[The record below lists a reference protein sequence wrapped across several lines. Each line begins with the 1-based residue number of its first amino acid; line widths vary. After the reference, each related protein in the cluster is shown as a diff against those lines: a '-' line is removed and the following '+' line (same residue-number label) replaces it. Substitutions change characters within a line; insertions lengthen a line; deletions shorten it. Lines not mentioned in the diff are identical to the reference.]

1 MDDRLRRALEFS
13 NYRQTLHIQREN
25 VKQRYNS
32 QLQLITNG
40 GIFYADR
47 ELISFVQSL
56 IDTKNDSAIIIDSKN
71 NPVNIENL
79 KEFRE
84 NLLEAYHQASN
95 ELYAEHRRLKKSR
108 NIKAIIEWD
117 QPEE

>member
-1 MDDRLRRALEFS
+1 MEDRLRRALEFS

-32 QLQLITNG
+32 QLQLIISG
-40 GIFYADR
+40 GIFYAER

-71 NPVNIENL
+71 NPINIENL

>member
-1 MDDRLRRALEFS
+1 MEDRLRRALEFS

-40 GIFYADR
+40 GIFYAER
-47 ELISFVQSL
+47 ELVSFVQSL

-79 KEFRE
+79 KEFRD

>member
-1 MDDRLRRALEFS
+1 MEDRLRRALEFS

-32 QLQLITNG
+32 QLQLIVDSG
-40 GIFYADR
+40 VFYAERD
-47 ELISFVQSL
+47 LISLVNTL
-56 IDTKNDSAIIIDSKN
+56 IETKNESAIIIDSKN
-71 NPVNIENL
+71 NPINIENL

-84 NLLEAYHQASN
+84 SLLEAYHQASY

-108 NIKAIIEWD
+108 NVKAIIEWE